1 MSSNWGSQN
10 YSQIMLVTDLG
21 TGIGK
26 NSLKNLI
33 NGSGIAPHET
43 LPLPLGCPSKFSVMC
58 LGNSDDDP
66 GFKYGMNLYQ
76 QLLDVSKQKG
86 QLFVPRVSDKTL
98 NERCI
103 VKMFK
108 QMCEVNYKPFEAV
121 LNMGSYF
128 KLESPV
134 SLFPEPFPYST
145 KDAFGIETTRM
156 ISKRIEVCGY
166 IKISDIV
173 GSGGTPASIS
183 RHIVFPRIDNST
195 SQKKT
200 QTELEKL
207 ESDMKHFFAKSAQEE
222 DESSSSTSHIDQTT
236 KESACVLLHGALK
249 VEGMAALVLLA
260 EDWYGFLYSYADKK
274 KSNLLLSIL
283 PSGCNVVPWMGD
295 FRYLGLVN
303 DALPGESYGF
313 PVKTEKKSYSS
324 SSNIISWIRDSAL
337 QADIQKILRHA
348 KKIPEKGPT
357 SFYKELNRI
366 RRNAQSLGFTELID
380 LLADIFDKE
389 IQQAQ
394 PNSEMTIQL
403 KHAANELRRSEREI
417 IKKFES

>member
-1 MSSNWGSQN
+1 M
-10 YSQIMLVTDLG
+10 TDLG

-26 NSLKNLI
+26 TSLKNLI
-33 NGSGIAPHET
+33 NGSGVAPHET
-43 LPLPLGCPSKFSVMC
+43 LPLPLALPSKFSVMC
-58 LGNSDDDP
+58 LGNPDLEC
-66 GFKYGMNLYQ
+66 FKYGMNLYQ

-86 QLFVPRVSDKTL
+86 QLFVPRVSDKQL

-121 LNMGSYF
+121 LNMGAYF

-134 SLFPEPFPYST
+134 SLFPEPIPFVS
-145 KDAFGIETTRM
+145 KDIFGIETTRT

-173 GSGGTPASIS
+173 GSGGTPACIS
-183 RHIVFPRIDNST
+183 RHIVFPRVDPSNT
-195 SQKKT
+195 QKKS
-200 QTELEKL
+200 QNELEKL
-207 ESDMKHFFAKSAQEE
+207 ESEMKHFFAKSAQEE
-222 DESSSSTSHIDQTT
+222 DESSSSTSNIDQTT

-260 EDWYGFLYSYADKK
+260 DDWYGFLYSYADKK
-274 KSNLLLSIL
+274 KSNLLLSVL
-283 PSGCNVVPWMGD
+283 PAGCNVVPWMGD
-295 FRYLGLVN
+295 FRFLGLVN

-348 KKIPEKGPT
+348 KKIPEKT
-357 SFYKELNRI
+357 THFYKELNRI

-389 IQQAQ
+389 AQ
-394 PNSEMTIQL
+394 LAAPTTDIAVQL
-403 KHAANELRRSEREI
+403 RHAAIELRRSDREI

>member
-1 MSSNWGSQN
+1 
-10 YSQIMLVTDLG
+10 
-21 TGIGK
+21 
-26 NSLKNLI
+26 
-33 NGSGIAPHET
+33 
-43 LPLPLGCPSKFSVMC
+43 
-58 LGNSDDDP
+58 
-66 GFKYGMNLYQ
+66 
-76 QLLDVSKQKG
+76 
-86 QLFVPRVSDKTL
+86 VSDKTL

-389 IQQAQ
+389 IQQAP